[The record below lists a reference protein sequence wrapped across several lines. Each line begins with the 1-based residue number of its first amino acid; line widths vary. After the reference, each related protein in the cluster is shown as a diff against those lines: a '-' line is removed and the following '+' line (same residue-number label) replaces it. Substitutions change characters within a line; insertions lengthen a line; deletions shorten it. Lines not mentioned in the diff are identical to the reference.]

1 MLNMEITAYALLT
14 LLQNDEIDSGLLCI
28 VKWLLNQRNNQG
40 GFEGTQ
46 DTIVG
51 IEALASFALKIKS
64 TDEKNVKIDI
74 KTSGGENIT
83 FNVNENNFLVLQS
96 QKVHTQTHLIFQSKL
111 LWMKLKRLNSFE

>member
-1 MLNMEITAYALLT
+1 MLNVEITSYALLT
-14 LLQNDEIDSGLLCI
+14 LLQNDEIDSEMLCI

-64 TDEKNVKIDI
+64 TDGNNVKIDI

-83 FNVNENNFLVLQS
+83 FDVNENNWLVLQS
-96 QKVHTQTHLIFQSKL
+96 QKVNTQSHLIFQSKL
-111 LWMKLKRLNSFE
+111 L